1 MPALFVIG
9 FFVLWYFT
17 GFWLALGLTILGVI
31 VVFKPD
37 LVYAA
42 IGLGLLYICV
52 LMFLAIT

>member
-9 FFVLWYFT
+9 FIVLWYFF

-37 LVYAA
+37 LVFAA
-42 IGLGLLYICV
+42 IGLGLLYV
-52 LMFLAIT
+52 LVLAIM